1 MTRWAQSA
9 VLSAGAPPADEPGDG
24 PADGTADG
32 ADDGADE
39 LLRALLESARGVA
52 GAARVGDALPR
63 ITEGAVAVVPGVRD
77 AGIAL
82 RGRGGMLVCRAH
94 TTETAARVDEAQV
107 RRAEG
112 PCIDALS
119 GGDTVVMPHAKTER
133 RWPRFV
139 PEAVAHGVRASV
151 SVRFMSTWPVG
162 TLNLHVTRHALD
174 APRAR
179 MRALWAA
186 RMFAAHCSLALAGAD
201 RVKNLE
207 EAISRRDVIGQAK
220 SILMDRYGVDTDEAR
235 ERLRCVSRTTST
247 DVQHIAVWIV
257 ACRTP
262 PGGWAAKPR
271 TGP

>member
-1 MTRWAQSA
+1 MTRWAGSA
-9 VLSAGAPPADEPGDG
+9 ALSAGEPRAGEAGEG
-24 PADGTADG
+24 PEHGTDDG
-32 ADDGADE
+32 ADD
-39 LLRALLESARGVA
+39 LLRALLASARSVA
-52 GAARVGDALPR
+52 GAARVEDALPC

-82 RGRGGMLVCRAH
+82 RGRGGMLVCRAN
-94 TTETAARVDEAQV
+94 TTETAARVDQAQV

-119 GGDTVVMPHAKTER
+119 GGDTVVLPDARTER

-151 SVRFMSTWPVG
+151 SVRFMSSWPVG
-162 TLNLHVTRHALD
+162 TLNLHVTQHALD
-174 APRAR
+174 DPRAR

-186 RMFAAHCSLALAGAD
+186 RMFVAHSSLALAGAG
-201 RVKNLE
+201 RVENLE

-220 SILMDRYGVDTDEAR
+220 GILIDRYGVDADEAR
-235 ERLRCVSRTTST
+235 ERLRRVSRTTNT
-247 DVQHIAVWIV
+247 EVHHTAVWIV

-262 PGGWAAKPR
+262 RGGRAAPPPR
-271 TGP
+271 TDS